1 VKAVSAALATLR
13 LAVTLAE
20 AATRTRVSEELAAH
34 MGVERL
40 LVLTPDPELGVLVPA
55 PGWPQTVRDG
65 GALRALLANCREP
78 RVHRAQLEARGRA
91 PVPIVALTYKNGT
104 VLVLIGGAP
113 SDDDVRELAL
123 VFPMLASGLRA
134 ELIALV
140 AEGNAAAARE
150 ASRHS
155 QDLAAALDTT
165 RAQLESTL
173 RQSAMHAEEARIA
186 RLDAEHAS
194 RAKDEFLAMLGH
206 ELRNPLAPI
215 VTALSLMKMRD
226 DGALREERAVIERQ
240 IRHVVQLVDDLL
252 DVSRIT
258 RGKIELRRETLSVRE
273 IVTTA
278 AEMALPLVEERR
290 HRMTVDVEE
299 GLFVEGDARRL
310 AQVLSNL
317 LNNAA
322 KYTPDG
328 GLLRL
333 RARREANLVIIS
345 VLDDGTGIDGE
356 LLPRV
361 FEPFTQA
368 PQTNDRAKG
377 GLGLGL
383 AIVKKLVELHDGS
396 VIAKSEGR
404 GKGSEFVVRLPASEP
419 PTEDRVGATVLE
431 IPARTAGTR
440 VLVVDDN
447 EDAGWLLGEL
457 LRAVGYEVVTATDGP
472 SALRMLDSFVPEAA
486 LLDIGLP
493 VMDGFELA
501 RHIRARFPS
510 MLLVA
515 VTGYGQPDDRAATR
529 AAGFDAH
536 LVKPVDI
543 DDVTKVLER
552 AASAPPPH

>member
-1 VKAVSAALATLR
+1 VSAALTTLR
-13 LAVTLAE
+13 LAASLADV
-20 AATRTRVSEELAAH
+20 ATRTRVSEELAAH
-34 MGVERL
+34 VGVERL
-40 LVLTPDPELGVLVPA
+40 LVFTPDPELGVLVPA
-55 PGWPQTVRDG
+55 PGWPQTVRDAA
-65 GALRALLANCREP
+65 ALRTLLADCREP
-78 RVHRAQLEARGRA
+78 RVHRAELSGGGRA
-91 PVPIVALTYKNGT
+91 PVPIVALTDKNGT
-104 VLVLIGGAP
+104 VLILVGGAP

-123 VFPMLASGLRA
+123 VFPMLASGIRA
-134 ELIALV
+134 ELVALV

-150 ASRHS
+150 VSRRS
-155 QDLAAALDTT
+155 QELATALEAT
-165 RAQLESTL
+165 RAQLESSL
-173 RQSAMHAEEARIA
+173 RQSAVHADEARIA

-226 DGALREERAVIERQ
+226 DAALREERAVIERQ

-258 RGKIELRRETLSVRE
+258 RGKIELRREALGVRE

-278 AEMALPLVEERR
+278 AEMALPLIEERR
-290 HRMTVDVEE
+290 HRLTLDVEE
-299 GLFVEGDARRL
+299 GLFVEADARRL
-310 AQVLSNL
+310 AQVVSNL
-317 LNNAA
+317 LNTAA

-328 GLLRL
+328 GTLRL
-333 RARREANLVIIS
+333 LAKREADFVIIS
-345 VLDDGTGIDGE
+345 VLDDGTGIDAD

-361 FEPFTQA
+361 FELFTQA

-383 AIVKKLVELHDGS
+383 AIVKRLVELHGGS
-396 VIAKSEGR
+396 VVARSEGR
-404 GKGSEFVVRLPASEP
+404 GKGSEFVVRLPASAAPAERQIGTAP
-419 PTEDRVGATVLE
+419 IERGGPTTGS
-431 IPARTAGTR
+431 R

-447 EDAGWLLGEL
+447 EDAAWLLTEL
-457 LRAVGYEVVTATDGP
+457 LRAVGYEVEMAVDGP
-472 SALRMLDSFVPEAA
+472 GALRMLDSFVPDAA

-515 VTGYGQPDDRAATR
+515 VTGYGQPDDRVATR

-543 DDVTKVLER
+543 DDVTRVLADPGARCEG
-552 AASAPPPH
+552 